1 MVYDCFNFFNEF
13 DLLEIR
19 LNELDEVVDY
29 FVLCEANLTL
39 LGNPKP
45 MYYEENKERFKKF
58 KDKIIY
64 LPMKVNKGSYIR
76 TGKGSQKSFVKNGL
90 TNCNDDDII
99 IYSDIDEI
107 PMRNKI
113 EEGIKEL
120 KNNNL
125 VCFAG
130 YNIMYYL
137 NGVKYMNNKKDIW
150 YGSIMSTYGH
160 IKNKDIWAQRKDR
173 IKNATILYE
182 SGWHF
187 TSVGDIDHLL
197 LKFKSFGHA
206 VDNAKFINESP
217 DPHTLLNGFIE
228 NGIDCFK
235 KERKIKYETDL
246 NFLPQH
252 IQANK
257 KHFKHLIK

>member
-76 TGKGSQKSFVKNGL
+76 TGKGSQKSFVKNGI

-113 EEGIKEL
+113 EECIKQL

-137 NGVKYMNNKKDIW
+137 NGVKYMNNKQ
-150 YGSIMSTYGH
+150 MS
-160 IKNKDIWAQRKDR
+160 N
-173 IKNATILYE
+173 
-182 SGWHF
+182 S
-187 TSVGDIDHLL
+187 
-197 LKFKSFGHA
+197 
-206 VDNAKFINESP
+206 
-217 DPHTLLNGFIE
+217 
-228 NGIDCFK
+228 
-235 KERKIKYETDL
+235 
-246 NFLPQH
+246 
-252 IQANK
+252 
-257 KHFKHLIK
+257 